1 MNRSSVFGVEGVVE
15 LRQGLEFALQES
27 LGQDQSSD
35 PEVVGPGLL
44 SETAAGHE
52 SNAGVLEDLEAVEK
66 VGRLSLT
73 LGGLDGLLGEGDA
86 GEGVHGPL
94 DLVALDV
101 HHLVEVLGHNLG
113 PVLQRLEDEV
123 GFGQV
128 LLLGL
133 GRDALEGR
141 VDHQVHYH
149 LPRGSGAQAYGFELN
164 HLLDDIGVEV
174 VEVEVASPHTALSK
188 ESLGAGVKGRQFT
201 FVFDL
206 SRHRFQNFSEGTEDH
221 SLFVDVLPVDLSQQQ
236 STSSAMTIR
245 WFLTEKAK
253 IFFIVSELKIAPV
266 GFPGLMTTIALT
278 FLP

>member
-44 SETAAGHE
+44 SEAAAGHE

-101 HHLVEVLGHNLG
+101 HHLVEVLGHDLG

-128 LLLGL
+128 LLLGF

-149 LPRGSGAQAYGFELN
+149 LPRSSGAQIDRLELN

-174 VEVEVASPHTALSK
+174 VEVEVAGSHSALSQQ
-188 ESLGAGVKGRQFT
+188 SLGAGVKGRQFAV
-201 FVFDL
+201 VF
-206 SRHRFQNFSEGTEDH
+206 G
-221 SLFVDVLPVDLSQQQ
+221 VGIQ
-236 STSSAMTIR
+236 S
-245 WFLTEKAK
+245 F
-253 IFFIVSELKIAPV
+253 
-266 GFPGLMTTIALT
+266 
-278 FLP
+278 